1 MVSTLFYLTMICLFI
16 YHTKLIYEDRT
27 TIEDIQKSPPKYEK
41 HIRNFQSVLGTNPF
55 LILLPYD
62 NTNGDGVTFSF
73 KQKQDIVDL

>member
-1 MVSTLFYLTMICLFI
+1 MVSTLFYITLICLFI

-27 TIEDIQKSPPKYEK
+27 TIEDIQRSPQKYEK
-41 HIRNFQSVLGTNPF
+41 CIRNFKSVLGTNPF
-55 LILLPYD
+55 LILLPYN